1 MKRFLSLALCL
12 ILGLSCMTLA
22 SAAASAD
29 LAAEVAINDPPPPT
43 RMAYTHQTITQ
54 ISISGGKAICVG
66 TLTGY
71 QSITTKVEITLT
83 LQRKLASS
91 STWSDFYNHPK
102 QTFNDY
108 RGTANFSRDIVKG
121 YQYRTKAVYTAWSG
135 TKSET
140 FTEYSGA
147 MSY

>member
-12 ILGLSCMTLA
+12 ILGLGCMTLA
-22 SAAASAD
+22 SATAYGDPTTEATPQ
-29 LAAEVAINDPPPPT
+29 DPPPQRLSYINAT
-43 RMAYTHQTITQ
+43 QTLIG
-54 ISISGGKAICVG
+54 ISGSKATCIG
-66 TLTGY
+66 SLTGY
-71 QSITTKVEITLT
+71 QGITTKVEITLT

-91 STWSDFYNHPK
+91 NTWSDYYTHPK

-108 RGTANFSRDIVKG
+108 RGTATCSRDIVKG

-140 FTEYSGA
+140 LTAYSGA
-147 MSY
+147 TAY